1 MMPNSMRLGIMTRGM
16 SSKQTGLHLPA
27 MNAVPSRNVDRAR
40 DPGVV
45 ATALVGVFSL
55 VLTGCEGVPTQGEL
69 WAQRNLQTIGAT
81 YRPQHQRPPLP
92 RLRTSDRLSTYL
104 RFAILN
110 QPRVEAAY
118 FDWAAA
124 VRRIT
129 VERSL
134 PDPRLTFESDISNV
148 VLSLMPG
155 LMMDFPG
162 PGKLKAAA
170 NVATAESEVKYFAF
184 ESSVLQTA
192 FTVKKAYYQL
202 HLVNAKITVNQE
214 TLKLLADLEQIA
226 RAQNEAGKVTLQ
238 DVLRTQIEQERL
250 ATAIKN
256 LKDSRNLLMAE
267 FKAALGLRETD
278 AMPPL
283 PARFESTPLSLTSD
297 RVLTF
302 ALTHNPRLKAMEAE
316 VRRADAA
323 IRLAHTAQVPDVLA
337 SIKADAMS
345 SPTIVTPEIKITLP
359 VWRDK
364 ITALIA
370 GAEAAKL
377 AAAARLSAEQIALAV
392 ELVDKS
398 FMFRAASRNLELFVE
413 RLLPKAR
420 QSLEVAQSGYV
431 GGKLEFLNVID
442 AERTLLDFRLS
453 AIEARVQRELALA
466 ELSLIIL
473 GRPPENAPVLSSDAY
488 GRAVGDP

>member
-1 MMPNSMRLGIMTRGM
+1 
-16 SSKQTGLHLPA
+16 
-27 MNAVPSRNVDRAR
+27 
-40 DPGVV
+40 
-45 ATALVGVFSL
+45 
-55 VLTGCEGVPTQGEL
+55 
-69 WAQRNLQTIGAT
+69 
-81 YRPQHQRPPLP
+81 
-92 RLRTSDRLSTYL
+92 
-104 RFAILN
+104 
-110 QPRVEAAY
+110 
-118 FDWAAA
+118 
-124 VRRIT
+124 
-129 VERSL
+129 
-134 PDPRLTFESDISNV
+134 
-148 VLSLMPG
+148 
-155 LMMDFPG
+155 
-162 PGKLKAAA
+162 
-170 NVATAESEVKYFAF
+170 
-184 ESSVLQTA
+184 VLQTA
-192 FTVKKAYYQL
+192 FAVKKAYYQL
-202 HLVNAKITVNQE
+202 HLVNGKIAVNQE

-226 RAQNEAGKVTLQ
+226 RAQTEAGKVTLQ

-256 LKDSRNLLMAE
+256 LRDSRNLLMAE
-267 FKAALGLRETD
+267 FKAALGLKETD
-278 AMPPL
+278 AMPPV

-323 IRLAHTAQVPDVLA
+323 IQLAHLAQVPDVLA
-337 SIKADAMS
+337 KIKADAMA
-345 SPTIVTPEIKITLP
+345 SPTVVTPEIWISLP

-364 ITALIA
+364 IAALIA

-377 AAAARLSAEQIALAV
+377 AAVARLSAEQIALAV
-392 ELVDKS
+392 EFVDKS

-453 AIEARVQRELALA
+453 TIEARVQRELALA

-473 GRPPENAPVLSSDAY
+473 GRPPENAPVLSSDAS